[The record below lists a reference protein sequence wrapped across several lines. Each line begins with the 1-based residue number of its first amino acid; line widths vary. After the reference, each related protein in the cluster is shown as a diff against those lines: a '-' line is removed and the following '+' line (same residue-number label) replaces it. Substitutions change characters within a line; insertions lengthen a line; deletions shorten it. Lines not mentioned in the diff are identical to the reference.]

1 MRRYRTPPNTYDLPF
16 TWIFDASGLTPG
28 QTYENQ
34 TVYIKGGLG
43 DFIMRRMVGISLIEP
58 NAGNLAASG
67 SYQLQNRNGNYISSA
82 PIAGGQADDIGIVP
96 EEMYPSTG
104 QIRIDL
110 GPVTLPS
117 PAAQAQIAFQG
128 VRRMQGNP
136 PANPTYR
143 ARHRTYTYIPPPVP
157 IGAVGTVQTMRQ
169 TINNYDFELHQIIL
183 LVGTTTQVPVV
194 ILDGETGQIGFIGVP
209 GTVVTSISR
218 TGTPNLPFFINVV
231 GNQVT
236 LSPPTDGAGLY
247 LPIPTTTAIAL
258 IAANPAAA
266 ALITGVLPGGDFP
279 VGGPVTVNPTGG
291 SGGFFA
297 LQNPISKLLIYDVNK
312 EAISNAPVLDIFC
325 DGGPGGVYQ
334 NGAIVTPLWYPQQSQ
349 IQIDVTSATNTPGQ
363 SLQIILV
370 GKEYY
375 PC

>member
-1 MRRYRTPPNTYDLPF
+1 MRLYRTPPNTFDLPF
-16 TWIFDASGLTPG
+16 TWIFDASGLTAG
-28 QTYENQ
+28 QSYENQ

-43 DFIMRRMVGISLIEP
+43 DFILRRMVGLSLIEP
-58 NAGNLAASG
+58 NAGTLLLSG
-67 SYQLQNRNGNYISSA
+67 NYQLQDRNGRYISSA
-82 PIAGGQADDIGIVP
+82 PIAGGDADDIGIVP

-157 IGAVGTVQTMRQ
+157 IGALGTLQTMLQ

-183 LVGTTTQVPVV
+183 LVGITTQVPV
-194 ILDGETGQIGFIGVP
+194 IIQNGDIGSISFTGVP
-209 GTVVTSISR
+209 GTVVNAINQA
-218 TGTPNLPFFINVV
+218 GTPNLPFFISVV
-231 GNQVT
+231 GNVVT
-236 LSPPTDGAGLY
+236 LGASTNGAGFSIMAANLA
-247 LPIPTTTAIAL
+247 PAL

-266 ALITGVLPGGDFP
+266 ALITAVNPVANFP
-279 VGGPVTVNPTGG
+279 IAGSAVVGPTGG

-297 LQNPISKLLIYDVNK
+297 LQTPISKLLIRDVNK
-312 EAISNAPVLDIFC
+312 EAISNLPMLDIFC

-349 IQIDVTSATNTPGQ
+349 IQIDVVSATNTPGQ

-370 GKEYY
+370 GKEYW

>member
-1 MRRYRTPPNTYDLPF
+1 MRLYRTPPNTYDLPF
-16 TWIFDASGLTPG
+16 TWVYDASGLTNG
-28 QTYENQ
+28 NSYENQ

-43 DFIMRRMVGISLIEP
+43 DFFLRRVVGISLIEP
-58 NAGNLAASG
+58 NAGDLASSG
-67 SYQLQNRNGNYISSA
+67 SYQLQDRNGRYMSDK
-82 PIAGGQADDIGIVP
+82 PIAGGDADDIGIVP
-96 EEMYPSTG
+96 EELYPSTG

-110 GPVTLPS
+110 GPVTLPN

-143 ARHRTYTYIPPPVP
+143 ARHRTYTYIPPPIP
-157 IGAVGTVQTMRQ
+157 IGALGTVQTMLQ

-183 LVGTTTQVPVV
+183 LVGTTTQEPV
-194 ILDGETGQIGFIGVP
+194 IIGDPDIGSISFTGVP
-209 GTVVTSISR
+209 GTIVQLINQA
-218 TGTPNLPFFINVV
+218 GTPNLPFFISVV
-231 GNQVT
+231 GNVVT
-236 LSPPTDGAGLY
+236 LGASTNSLGFSIMASNLA
-247 LPIPTTTAIAL
+247 PAL

-266 ALITGVLPGGDFP
+266 ALITAVNPVADFP
-279 VGGPVTVNPTGG
+279 PAGSAVVGPTGG

-297 LQNPISKLLIYDVNK
+297 LQNPISKLLIRDVNK
-312 EAISNAPVLDIFC
+312 EAIASAPVLDIFC

-349 IQIDVTSATNTPGQ
+349 IQIDVFSATNTPGQ

-370 GKEYY
+370 GKEYW